1 MKIRTKTL
9 IIVIISVICMV
20 LLSQLALEYYVN
32 NDIQKTESREAQEL
46 IARINAN
53 INTAE
58 GSLNVTDY
66 SWSNWDDTYY
76 FVQDLNQQYID
87 NNFNESELGSYHLN
101 FVIYLNQTGTD
112 VFNLNYN
119 MLNQTLE
126 DFSPGTLDILTS
138 DQLLLNHTNFIAH
151 TGIVDLPSGPCLVSS
166 WPILTSY
173 STGPCEG
180 TLIMG
185 YYLDSSQL
193 LTLSK
198 ECGTLVSI
206 NILDSSLNPPQALA
220 SKNLQ
225 NDTDYYVIDSNE
237 STAQI
242 FSLID
247 DVHGQPS
254 LILSTQLPRDAYQ
267 QGMSSLS
274 TTFGFIVLIG
284 LAMIVLCMILINN
297 VVIARVSKLE
307 NDVKRI
313 GKGDPNNDRLSPTG
327 NDEIFSLSQEI
338 NGMIDNTEKRNQE
351 LRESEGR
358 YKSIMEQSVC
368 AIFIV
373 NIEKDT
379 ILRTNQT
386 FERIFGYSKED
397 IHQLK
402 LSSLSSYPESRF
414 EDFLK
419 TISKDNPLVGKQII
433 LKNKNGENLDVEIS
447 GSEIEYEGRRALSII
462 AWDVTE
468 KHRLEREMARNQK
481 LESLGVLA
489 GGIAHDFN
497 NMLTSIVSNIEI
509 AKAQLP
515 DNEMSKRRLE
525 ESVCSAMR
533 AKHLTQQLL
542 TFSKGGQPIK
552 EILDLASIVRISTEF
567 VLAGSKLVAEYDIEE
582 NLRKVFA
589 DPVQIDQVINNLIIN
604 AVQAM
609 PRGGKLFI
617 KVRNLVIEEGDY
629 PLLESG
635 HHIRIDIIDEGVGIP
650 PNDLERIFDPFYT
663 TKEKGSGLGLSTVRS
678 IVSNH
683 GGIVLVDSIVGKGT
697 TFSVILPSI
706 KTENLPA
713 FYPSPEINNTTHHG
727 RILVMDDEEPIL
739 DVLQTMLEDFGYQV
753 ACVRDGDEA
762 ISIYRTALSNGHPFQ
777 AVIMDLT
784 IRGGMGGKEAVQ
796 GILALNP
803 NARVI
808 VSSGYSNDPIMAN
821 PQDYGFW
828 DVLAK
833 PFTMQDLS
841 SKISSATAN
850 ITNSLDLRETTKP
863 IEDSGLE

>member
-1 MKIRTKTL
+1 
-9 IIVIISVICMV
+9 
-20 LLSQLALEYYVN
+20 
-32 NDIQKTESREAQEL
+32 
-46 IARINAN
+46 
-53 INTAE
+53 
-58 GSLNVTDY
+58 
-66 SWSNWDDTYY
+66 
-76 FVQDLNQQYID
+76 
-87 NNFNESELGSYHLN
+87 
-101 FVIYLNQTGTD
+101 
-112 VFNLNYN
+112 
-119 MLNQTLE
+119 
-126 DFSPGTLDILTS
+126 
-138 DQLLLNHTNFIAH
+138 
-151 TGIVDLPSGPCLVSS
+151 
-166 WPILTSY
+166 
-173 STGPCEG
+173 
-180 TLIMG
+180 MG